1 MGLRSE
7 LFRGD
12 RRLEAA
18 AVSDPAHIILG
29 ASGPHVQKIQT
40 ALILLDG
47 ATIPDDELLRTFYGA
62 STAGAVL
69 NYKRKRNIINRSY
82 QTQADNI
89 VGKMTMASLD
99 SEMLKRP
106 PAEPVQI
113 KPLSYHRVAPPLPLP
128 VAALLDGASH
138 FGLNFAIGAKD
149 ILAAAATPP

>member
-69 NYKRKRNIINRSY
+69 AYKRKRNIVNRSY

-99 SEMLKRP
+99 GEMVKKEPLASEPTRIFVNYPRP
-106 PAEPVQI
+106 RRAYLREAF
-113 KPLSYHRVAPPLPLP
+113 APR
-128 VAALLDGASH
+128 G
-138 FGLNFAIGAKD
+138 G
-149 ILAAAATPP
+149 